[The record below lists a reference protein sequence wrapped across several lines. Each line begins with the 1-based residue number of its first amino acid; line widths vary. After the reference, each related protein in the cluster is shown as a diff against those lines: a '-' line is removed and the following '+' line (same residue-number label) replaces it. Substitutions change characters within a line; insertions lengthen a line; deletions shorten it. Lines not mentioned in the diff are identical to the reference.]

1 MSTNS
6 GRTASLHARFRDRFG
21 DTDDP
26 RTVEAPGRINLIGEH
41 TDYNDGW
48 VLPMAIDRYVRIA
61 FARRADRTL
70 RAYSTVFEETC
81 EIGLD
86 DLESARGERWF
97 AYLAGTAW
105 AIARAG
111 HDLDGIDL
119 LVEGD
124 LALGSGLS
132 SSGALEMA
140 TARALCEAA
149 AISWH
154 PREMALL
161 GRVAENYFVGV
172 NCGPMDQLASAA
184 SRAGCAL
191 LLDCRTLETEAI
203 RLPANARVIVMDTG
217 FPRSL
222 AESAYNDRRAS
233 CDRAVE
239 AVRRFRPEVSA
250 LRDVDGDLLGAA
262 RDQMDD
268 TTHRR
273 AVHVVEENLRPRALA
288 SALEKG
294 DLPLAGRLMND
305 SHASLRDLYE
315 VSSRELDLVTDL
327 ARRHPACFGA
337 RLTGAGF
344 GGCAVALVE
353 ESDADAFVE
362 EVRADYAARVEVAG
376 PFIACTPVAGVHLLR
391 AATDN
396 EARSKVHSEE

>member
-97 AYLAGTAW
+97 AYLAGTA
-105 AIARAG
+105 
-111 HDLDGIDL
+111 
-119 LVEGD
+119 
-124 LALGSGLS
+124 S
-132 SSGALEMA
+132 
-140 TARALCEAA
+140 
-149 AISWH
+149 ISWH

-288 SALEKG
+288 SALEEG